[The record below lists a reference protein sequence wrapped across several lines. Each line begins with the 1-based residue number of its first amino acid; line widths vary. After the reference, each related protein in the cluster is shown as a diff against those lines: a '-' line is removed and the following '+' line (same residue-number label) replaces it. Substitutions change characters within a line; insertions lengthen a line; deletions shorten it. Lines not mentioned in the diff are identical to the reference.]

1 MGAVVIAALVL
12 LVIGV
17 VAALLFLLNR
27 SKPSAVISA
36 PDSAAIAA
44 AKANALAMAQ
54 ANAALPDPV
63 QPATQA
69 TQAPANPIFLNFY
82 QSYQGLD
89 TAGTD
94 VSQVTGGATTCAAAC
109 KHNTACQYFVTD
121 AQGTT
126 CWLKSNPG
134 IVSFRND
141 RVSYMLTGTEPA
153 APATLF
159 TACAYTN
166 DASGQSVTI
175 TPGDYPAMPQGFPDD
190 ALSSVT
196 LPPGFYMT
204 LFSEAN
210 YQGTSIKLTSSTSCL
225 ADDQYKFN
233 DMASSLKYHTQ

>member
-1 MGAVVIAALVL
+1 MGAVVIATVVLV
-12 LVIGV
+12 VIGA
-17 VAALLFLLNR
+17 VAAVLFLLNR
-27 SKPSAVISA
+27 SKPSAVSSA

-44 AKANALAMAQ
+44 AKAKALAMAQ

-63 QPATQA
+63 QPTTQP

-82 QSYQGLD
+82 QPYQGLD

-159 TACAYTN
+159 ADCTF
-166 DASGQSVTI
+166 SGQSVTI
-175 TPGDYPAMPQGFPDD
+175 TPGDYPTMPQGFPDD

-204 LFSEAN
+204 LFSDAN
-210 YQGTSIKLTSSTSCL
+210 YQGTSIKLTSSAACL